1 MPYKT
6 FRPWLP
12 MQPTLLPTDIA
23 RWLPDKHLARFV
35 VEIVDQLDMSPIQL
49 KYHVK
54 DPRGVQPYDPRMMV
68 ALLLYAYAVGV
79 FSSRRIERATYED
92 VAFRVLTGNQQPDHD
107 TIATFR
113 REHLTEIRALFV
125 EVLRIAG
132 RMGLVA
138 FGSLGLDGVK
148 VRANA
153 SKHQAMSYDRM
164 KTEEVRLQAEI
175 DELLRHAEQTDSDEA
190 LRFGNGELVD
200 IPEELALRQKRKA
213 RIQEAIAALED
224 EARLVR
230 AAELREQQERHETAA
245 ADPERIA
252 SSTRPVASRRRRRS
266 AQHRSGEPHHGPRRR
281 PLRAGVQRPGRC
293 HRGADHR
300 GNRRRQ
306 PGAGRRVSSDLT
318 RTSRLG
324 ASGIAGGSWA
334 PTPMATS
341 RRPVRRLT
349 RQRRI

>member
-153 SKHQAMSYDRM
+153 SKHQAMSYGRM
-164 KTEEVRLQAEI
+164 KAEEARLQAEI
-175 DELLRHAEQTDSDEA
+175 DELLRHAEQTDTDEA

-200 IPEELALRQKRKA
+200 IPEELALR
-213 RIQEAIAALED
+213 
-224 EARLVR
+224 
-230 AAELREQQERHETAA
+230 
-245 ADPERIA
+245 
-252 SSTRPVASRRRRRS
+252 RR
-266 AQHRSGEPHHGPRRR
+266 
-281 PLRAGVQRPGRC
+281 
-293 HRGADHR
+293 
-300 GNRRRQ
+300 
-306 PGAGRRVSSDLT
+306 GRR
-318 RTSRLG
+318 G
-324 ASGIAGGSWA
+324 
-334 PTPMATS
+334 S
-341 RRPVRRLT
+341 RRPSPRWRRRGSFAPPSCGSSRSGTRRPQRTPSASRQAHARWRAGGEGAAHNTDPESRIMVRDGDHYVQAFNAQAVVT
-349 RQRRI
+349 EEQIIVATGVGNQAPDAE